1 MTGSGMTQALDP
13 QAVGELSPL
22 ALNHLLPERQAL
34 IGEFSPAYEA
44 FREATDRRPR
54 SHNKLRIHPGAAAG
68 GS

>member
-1 MTGSGMTQALDP
+1 MKQALDP

-44 FREATDRRPR
+44 FSEATWWV
-54 SHNKLRIHPGAAAG
+54 GVVAG
-68 GS
+68 C